1 MINPD
6 GTKRCPACKQ
16 NIPTSQFYI
25 ASRSARGDGFSGSCK
40 ECTKQAARRWIEAN
54 PERAKANWAALSESR
69 KLARANGTMTD
80 EQYDAYNAWKRDWY
94 SKNRERYSNVK
105 KAYKA
110 RMKEED
116 LPFYR
121 AKTAIYN
128 NRTRCRKKGI
138 RSDFTITDWKLV
150 VAAFEN
156 RCAFCDASP
165 KLLDLDHL
173 FPIHKGGEDVAGNI
187 IPICRPCN
195 SHKNSGDPV
204 EFCALMGKNLEELQK
219 KARVREPAP
228 EFPGHVSE
236 PKRL

>member
-1 MINPD
+1 MLE
-6 GTKRCPACKQ
+6 KW
-16 NIPTSQFYI
+16 
-25 ASRSARGDGFSGSCK
+25 RSDS
-40 ECTKQAARRWIEAN
+40 
-54 PERAKANWAALSESR
+54 AKAVERRLSGAVTQEE
-69 KLARANGTMTD
+69 KAF
-80 EQYDAYNAWKRDWY
+80 YNEWRRGWR
-94 SKNRERYSNVK
+94 SKNKEHQNKLK
-105 KAYKA
+105 KEYKV
-110 RMKEED
+110 RQKESD
-116 LPFYR
+116 LPLYR

-128 NRTRCRKKGI
+128 NRNRCRKKGI

-173 FPIHKGGEDVAGNI
+173 FPIHKGGEDVVGNI

-219 KARVREPAP
+219 KARVREPSL
-228 EFPGHVSE
+228 ESSDHGE
-236 PKRL
+236 